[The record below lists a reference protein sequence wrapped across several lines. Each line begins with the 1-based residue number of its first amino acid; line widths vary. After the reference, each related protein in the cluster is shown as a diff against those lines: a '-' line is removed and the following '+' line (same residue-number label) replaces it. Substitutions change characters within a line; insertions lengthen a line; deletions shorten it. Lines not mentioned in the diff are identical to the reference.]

1 MNTSNIII
9 TVILVIILIPAVRGA
24 VTHLKGEGSC
34 CGGPKE
40 KVQKKKIKGKPLSV
54 LTIHIDGMKCDNC
67 KNRVENAINGLDGV
81 VAKVSLGKKQAKV
94 YCYQD
99 IDEDIIKSK
108 IEGSGYHVVA

>member
-1 MNTSNIII
+1 MNSSNIII
-9 TVILVIILIPAVRGA
+9 TVILIVILIPAVRGA
-24 VTHLKGEGSC
+24 VTHMKGEGSC

-40 KVQKKKIKGKPLSV
+40 KASRKKIKGKPVAV
-54 LTIHIDGMKCDNC
+54 LTIPIDGMQCNNC

-99 IDEDIIKSK
+99 IDEELIKNK
-108 IEGSGYHVVA
+108 IEGSGYHVMA